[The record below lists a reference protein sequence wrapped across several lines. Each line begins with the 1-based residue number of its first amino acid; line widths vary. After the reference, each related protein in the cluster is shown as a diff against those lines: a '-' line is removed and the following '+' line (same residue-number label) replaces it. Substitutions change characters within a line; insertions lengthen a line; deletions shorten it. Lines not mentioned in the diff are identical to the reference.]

1 MAWSCGERH
10 CYGLPVN
17 TADFSFESKRVTV
30 MGLGRFGGGIGAARF
45 LAEQGADV
53 LVTDMAEE
61 AKLGESLEAIRD
73 LTSKGVVKLRLGGH
87 NVADFTDTD
96 MVVASP
102 AVPTPWANRFL
113 NAARAARVPVTTEVL
128 LLIDRLPD
136 RARVVGITGSAG
148 KSTTSALIHH
158 ILLECGEDAVL
169 GGNIGGSLLTGLDRI
184 RPTTWVVLEL
194 SSAMLSWITGFS
206 PRVGVCTNL
215 VENHVDWHG
224 SLEHYRSSKQ
234 RLFAWQE
241 AGDVAVLGP
250 GVADWPLREGVERRV
265 VGAKASVAEMAIPG
279 AHNAWNG
286 RVAVEA
292 AMALVPTL
300 NQQRAQDA
308 ARSFR
313 GLAHRL
319 ERVCDVGGVA
329 YFNDSKSTTPQST
342 MLAVAAFAGDGVA
355 NRARPVHLIVG
366 GYDKKADLTPI
377 AELARS
383 VAGLYT
389 IGKTGPTIA
398 AAARGL
404 GAANVHECETLDN
417 ALGACRGNARNGD
430 VVLLSPGCA
439 SWDQF
444 ANYEERG
451 ERFAALSRGHS
462 PKAPEMAR

>member
-1 MAWSCGERH
+1 MAFWG
-10 CYGLPVN
+10 YGLGVN
-17 TADFSFESKRVTV
+17 TGNFSFESRRVTV

-45 LAEQGADV
+45 LAQQGADV
-53 LVTDMAEE
+53 LVTDMSDES
-61 AKLGESLEAIRD
+61 KLAESLEAIRD
-73 LTSKGVVKLRLGGH
+73 LTDKGVVKLRLGGH

-113 NAARAARVPVTTEVL
+113 TAARAASVPVTTEVL

-136 RARVVGITGSAG
+136 RSRVVGVTGSAG

-158 ILLECGEDAVL
+158 ILREGGEDVVL
-169 GGNIGGSLLTGLDRI
+169 GGNIGGSLLTNLDRI
-184 RPTTWVVLEL
+184 RASTWVVLEL
-194 SSAMLSWITGFS
+194 SSAMLSWIDGFS

-215 VENHVDWHG
+215 VENHVDWHA
-224 SLEHYRSSKQ
+224 SMEHYRASKQ

-250 GVADWPLREGVERRV
+250 NVATWALRDGVERRV
-265 VGAKASVAEMAIPG
+265 IGAATGVVEMAIPG

-286 RVAVEA
+286 SVAVEA
-292 AMALVPTL
+292 AMALVPGL
-300 NQQRAQDA
+300 DRAKAEAA
-308 ARSFR
+308 ARTFR

-319 ERVCDVGGVA
+319 ERVHDAGGVA

-342 MLAVAAFAGDGVA
+342 MLAVDAFGGDGGT
-355 NRARPVHLIVG
+355 ARPVQLIVG

-377 AELARS
+377 AELVTR

-398 AAARGL
+398 AAARGID
-404 GAANVHECETLDN
+404 ASRVHECETLAR
-417 ALGACRGNARNGD
+417 ALDACRTNARSGD

-444 ANYEERG
+444 SNYEERG
-451 ERFAALSRGHS
+451 EAFAALARASS
-462 PKAPEMAR
+462 AKAAEVAR

>member
-1 MAWSCGERH
+1 M
-10 CYGLPVN
+10 N

-45 LAEQGADV
+45 LAQQGADV
-53 LVTDMAEE
+53 LVTDMADE

-73 LTSKGVVKLRLGGH
+73 LTDKGVVKLRLGGH

-102 AVPTPWANRFL
+102 AVPAPWANRFL
-113 NAARAARVPVTTEVL
+113 TAARAARVPVTTEVL
-128 LLIDRLPD
+128 LLVDRLPD
-136 RARVVGITGSAG
+136 RSRVVGITGSAG

-158 ILLECGEDAVL
+158 ILRECAEDCVL
-169 GGNIGGSLLTGLDRI
+169 GGNIGGSLLTSLDQI
-184 RPTTWVVLEL
+184 GPKTWVVLEL
-194 SSAMLSWITGFS
+194 SSAMLSWINGFS

-224 SLEHYRSSKQ
+224 NLDHYRASKQ
-234 RLFAWQE
+234 RLFAWQR
-241 AGDVAVLGP
+241 AGDIAVLGP
-250 GVADWPLREGVERRV
+250 GVAAWPLCDGVERRV
-265 VGAKASVAEMAIPG
+265 IGEDARVNAMAIPG
-279 AHNAWNG
+279 GHNAWNG

-292 AMALVPTL
+292 AMALVPGL
-300 NQQRAQDA
+300 NQQKAEAA
-308 ARSFR
+308 ARTYK
-313 GLAHRL
+313 GLPHRL
-319 ERVCDVGGVA
+319 ERVCDVAGVA

-342 MLAVAAFAGDGVA
+342 MLAVDAFAGDGA
-355 NRARPVHLIVG
+355 GAGARPVHLIVG

-377 AELARS
+377 AELARR

-404 GAANVHECETLDN
+404 GATNVHECETLARAVN
-417 ALGACRGNARNGD
+417 ACRANSREGD

-444 ANYEERG
+444 SNYEERG
-451 ERFAALSRGHS
+451 EAFAALARGQSH
-462 PKAPEMAR
+462 KTAEVAR